1 MDAYALSRFIE
12 KAGDV
17 DARKRLQKAV
27 FLIQQAGCDLG
38 ARYTLH
44 YYGPYSW
51 DVAETTND
59 LRAGGI
65 LHEDPQ
71 PHSWGERFAYTVTPT
86 GVAQLRK
93 YEETPEGQADLAR
106 IQPFFERFKEL
117 RGEDLWRLEL
127 AATMA
132 YYHSERHYD
141 WEVAKQKTGAFKKVT
156 ESNVLDEAE
165 ALALEY
171 AGEAT

>member
-12 KAGDV
+12 EAGNV
-17 DARKRLQKAV
+17 DARKRLQKAL

-59 LRAGGI
+59 LRDGGM

-71 PHSWGERFAYTVTPT
+71 PHPWGERFAYTVTPT

-93 YEETPEGQADLAR
+93 YEETPEGPEELDR
-106 IQPFFERFKEL
+106 IRPFFKQFKEL
-117 RGEDLWRLEL
+117 READLWLLEL

-132 YYHSERHYD
+132 YYHRERHCD
-141 WEVAKQKTGAFKKVT
+141 WDEAKQKTAAFKKVT
-156 ESNVLDEAE
+156 DPKVLDEAR
-165 ALALEY
+165 ALALKY
-171 AGEAT
+171 AGETF